1 MRRNTRLGAILGIII
16 LVFGAV
22 EFYTYDSMSSQLNTS
37 KSNLDS
43 QISTLQ
49 ASIDSLTT
57 TLDSLQNSVAQNQ
70 QTQSSTAQQV
80 VSMQGTLQTLQS
92 KLASLS
98 SSLNSTEASGSA
110 FQAQTLQQVQNLT
123 ASIQALSGKLAAL
136 TPQVPLSTL
145 VIVGNSYDNASN
157 TFEFI
162 VQNTQNFTVY
172 AQLSATLW
180 GTNCIYYNSQGTYL
194 SPVYTFKPLANT
206 TTTLNLALGAYQS
219 NQFCGHT
226 PVVDLTM
233 SYVVAPSTAVSQTY
247 TFNVI
252 PNYNW
257 Q

>member
-1 MRRNTRLGAILGIII
+1 MRRNTKLAAILAIVI
-16 LVFGAV
+16 LVFSTV
-22 EFYTYDSMSSQLNTS
+22 EFYTYDSMSSQLSTS
-37 KSNLDS
+37 KSSLDS
-43 QISTLQ
+43 QISALK
-49 ASIDSLTT
+49 ASMNSLSATVA
-57 TLDSLQNSVAQNQ
+57 SLQNSAAQNQ
-70 QTQSSTAQQV
+70 QSSTAQQV
-80 VSMQGTLQTLQS
+80 ASMQSMLQTIQS

-123 ASIQALSGKLAAL
+123 ASIQALSSKLTAL

-162 VQNTQNFTVY
+162 VHNTQTFTVY

-180 GTNCIYYNSQGTYL
+180 GTNCLYYNSQGTYL
-194 SPVYTFKPLANT
+194 SSVYTFGPLTNT
-206 TTTLNLALGAYQS
+206 TTTLNLSLAAYQS

-233 SYVVAPSTAVSQTY
+233 SYVAAPSTAVSQTY
-247 TFNVI
+247 TFDVT
-252 PNYNW
+252 PYYAW